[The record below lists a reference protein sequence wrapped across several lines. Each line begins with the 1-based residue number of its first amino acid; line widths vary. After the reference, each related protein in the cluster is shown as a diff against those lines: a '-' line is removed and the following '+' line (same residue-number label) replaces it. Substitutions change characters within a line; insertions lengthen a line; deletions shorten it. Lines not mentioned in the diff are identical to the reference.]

1 MLAGLY
7 KAKKDQKL
15 FEFLSRD
22 FNEKRHQEAALKN
35 AYALL
40 SKHRYELS
48 ATFFALAGQY
58 EDAAKLCLKHLNDVS
73 LSIAILRCAKDPSS
87 SSVISKDGSYAMES
101 KVSKFIREEILDDNV
116 DDVDSFDAKWRIAAY
131 HWISGECEKSVE
143 MLSRLVGGYDTLI
156 DFETKKESH
165 GSKASA
171 LDLLTHI
178 TSRRRKVVE
187 PGIIAACEKALE
199 TKSASV
205 SRAFELAGM
214 PLAAL
219 ERLTNSRSIRDS
231 RDDGFR
237 YQNIADEDDVPE
249 FEQIGCISPLKQKD
263 SIDPVSYTHL
273 TLPTKA

>member
-1 MLAGLY
+1 
-7 KAKKDQKL
+7 
-15 FEFLSRD
+15 
-22 FNEKRHQEAALKN
+22 
-35 AYALL
+35 
-40 SKHRYELS
+40 
-48 ATFFALAGQY
+48 
-58 EDAAKLCLKHLNDVS
+58 
-73 LSIAILRCAKDPSS
+73 
-87 SSVISKDGSYAMES
+87 
-101 KVSKFIREEILDDNV
+101 
-116 DDVDSFDAKWRIAAY
+116 
-131 HWISGECEKSVE
+131 

-178 TSRRRKVVE
+178 TSREAKSCRTRYL
-187 PGIIAACEKALE
+187 IADTSQKALE

-214 PLAAL
+214 PLAAV

-263 SIDPVSYTHL
+263 SIDHAIEIASTVVENFGLNDVVSPLRRSVSQLVNTGQIDFDGAFGRKL
-273 TLPTKA
+273 DPNAITPTIPAEQNSVPSTPLPAKCEALKHQGSLSISIEGRNGDENETSVKHPHAQTERRSFCREECSSASRR